1 MIKCIGLQWLIALTV
16 LTACSSD
23 QASNK
28 VTYNMAWLPQ
38 GSQAG
43 IVAAVELGY
52 YREAGLEVE
61 LARGFGA
68 IRTAN
73 EVDQGMFDF
82 GYADPLSVLL
92 NRANGGGVRMVGS
105 INTQWPAGLCFVIG
119 RHQIESPAD
128 LAGLTVGGGQSSPIQ
143 VILPQWLEMNG
154 VDRDS
159 VVLLQMDPA
168 VVDAAL
174 VEGTIDAGECW
185 KGSNKAVV
193 ESRAAA
199 ADAAIGW
206 IEYSRFGL
214 DLYGSGLVTS
224 ERMLTEH
231 PDIVAAFVQAT
242 FRGYAWVISH
252 PEEAADLVQRRFP
265 VLDRSVTLQQ
275 VNETIQLLGDPAS
288 LGLFK
293 PDRMQH
299 TLEFLNTVYSLAK
312 TVDAE
317 AVYTNEFNIRPN

>member
-1 MIKCIGLQWLIALTV
+1 MIKYIRLQWLIALTV

-23 QASNK
+23 QASDK

-43 IVAAVELGY
+43 IVAAAELGY

-73 EVDQGMFDF
+73 EIDQGMFDF

-92 NRANGGGVRMVGS
+92 NRANGGSVRMVGS
-105 INTQWPAGLCFVIG
+105 INTQWPAGLCFVVG

-143 VILPQWLEMNG
+143 VILPRWLEMNG
-154 VDRDS
+154 VSRDS

-193 ESRAAA
+193 ESRASA
-199 ADAAIGW
+199 ADVAIDW

-231 PDIVAAFVQAT
+231 PDIVVAFVQAT

-252 PEEAADLVQRRFP
+252 PEEAADLMQRRFP

-275 VNETIQLLGDPAS
+275 VNETIQLLGDPES

-299 TLEFLNTVYSLAK
+299 TLEFLNTVYAVAK
-312 TVDAE
+312 TVDPE
-317 AVYTNEFNIRPN
+317 AVYTNEFNTRPN